1 MRIKRNINE
10 LSIKNR
16 KAQTPPLS
24 EGVGGGQMTVKK
36 HILKVPAGIATRKQI
51 IDSAAKLVQE
61 KKVVPPV
68 DFSIIEQLAGELI
81 LQLGLEPDYLEF
93 AMVVCGN
100 EVWRKVV
107 AATPFNRRLLLLP
120 QCLKNNQN
128 CNATF
133 DKLGLICAG
142 CQGCQIDEILTVAEK
157 LGYATLVAE
166 GTTVAIG
173 LVEEGSID
181 AVIGVSCMSVLEKSF
196 VPVSRAAVPV
206 IGIPLLHEGCES
218 TEVDKYWLMREVKS
232 FEDNY
237 LLKPL
242 SVSVLKDKVQSFFS
256 EENLNKYFNGVPNE
270 TREMAVFSMLQGGQR
285 MRPVLAA
292 MAYSAYSENYDED
305 VLSAIA
311 LIIESFHKASLIH
324 DDIEDQDDF
333 RYEKETLHKKY
344 GIPIAINTGDYL
356 IGKGYELLAAL
367 PVDPVL
373 LKQAFR
379 LVASAHVCLSVG
391 QGDDLLS
398 EQFNSIVQLDK
409 LLEIF
414 RQKTGSAVKVA
425 IQLGAVIGGAN
436 ENEQKIVSD
445 FADYFG
451 IAYQI
456 RDDLNEFK
464 NRDENTSVKDFP
476 LLASMLKKQVQKDG
490 NGVSPEQLQNKNYL
504 LQLIEEKQIGK
515 QAEKLLEE
523 YVQQIYTALDQLENT
538 RLKLGLY
545 GLTGKV
551 FETEKKSK

>member
-1 MRIKRNINE
+1 
-10 LSIKNR
+10 
-16 KAQTPPLS
+16 
-24 EGVGGGQMTVKK
+24 MTVKG
-36 HILKVPAGIATRKQI
+36 HILKVPAAIAIRKQM
-51 IDSAAKLVQE
+51 IDSAAKLILE
-61 KKVVPPV
+61 RRVVPPV
-68 DFSIIEQLAGELI
+68 DFSIIEKLAAELI
-81 LQLGLEPDYLEF
+81 AQLGIEPDYQEF

-107 AATPFNRRLLLLP
+107 AATPYNRRLLLLP

-142 CQGCQIDEILTVAEK
+142 CQGCQIDEILTAAEE

-218 TEVDKYWLMREVKS
+218 TEVDKFWLLKEIKA
-232 FEDNY
+232 FDDNY
-237 LLKPL
+237 SLKPL
-242 SVSVLKDKVQSFFS
+242 SVSVLKDKVQSFFT
-256 EENLNKYFNGVPNE
+256 EDNLNKYFNGVPNE

-305 VLSAIA
+305 ILSVIA

-333 RYEKETLHKKY
+333 RYEKETLHKKH
-344 GIPIAINTGDYL
+344 GIPVAINTGDYL
-356 IGKGYELLAAL
+356 IGKGYELLAGL
-367 PVDPVL
+367 PVDSTL
-373 LKQAFR
+373 LQKALR

-391 QGDDLLS
+391 QGNDLLS
-398 EQFNSIVQLDK
+398 EQSNSIVALDQ

-425 IQLGAVIGGAN
+425 IQLGAVLGGASDD
-436 ENEQKIVSD
+436 EQKVLSD

-464 NRDENTSVKDFP
+464 NRSENTSPKDFP
-476 LLASMLKKQVQKDG
+476 LLVSMLKKQIKNDG
-490 NGVSPEQLQNKNYL
+490 NGVSPEQLQNRTYM
-504 LQLIEEKQIGK
+504 LQLIEEKQIEK
-515 QAEKLLEE
+515 QAEVLLEE
-523 YVQQIYTALDQLENT
+523 YVQQIYTTLDKLVNM

-551 FETEKKSK
+551 FETEKKNK

>member
-1 MRIKRNINE
+1 MPK
-10 LSIKNR
+10 L
-16 KAQTPPLS
+16 PLLWR
-24 EGVGGGQMTVKK
+24 GPGGGPMTKVKT
-36 HILKVPAGIATRKQI
+36 ILKVPAEAEIRQRMMQE
-51 IDSAAKLVQE
+51 AAKLIRE
-61 KKVVPPV
+61 KKLVPPV
-68 DFSIIEQLAGELI
+68 DFSVIEKLANELTVRA
-81 LQLGLEPDYLEF
+81 GVAAEYLEF

-100 EVWRKVV
+100 EVWREVV

-142 CQGCQIDEILTVAEK
+142 CRNCQIDEILTVAEG

-181 AVIGVSCMSVLEKSF
+181 AVVGVSCMSVLEKSF

-218 TEVDKYWLMREVKS
+218 TEVDKQWLLTEINS

-237 LLKPL
+237 HLRPL
-242 SVSVLKDKVQSFFS
+242 SVSLLKDNVQSFFT
-256 EENLNKYFNGVPNE
+256 EENLNKYFNGAPNR

-292 MAYSAYSENYDED
+292 MAYSAYAENYNPD

-324 DDIEDQDDF
+324 DDIEDHDDF
-333 RYEKETLHKKY
+333 RYDKETLHKTH
-344 GIPIAINTGDYL
+344 GVPVAINTGDYL
-356 IGKGYELLAAL
+356 IGKGYELLAGL
-367 PVDPVL
+367 PVDPKL
-373 LKQAFR
+373 MQQALR
-379 LVASAHVCLSVG
+379 LVSSAHVLLSVG
-391 QGDDLLS
+391 QGEDLLNEK
-398 EQFNSIVQLDK
+398 EQIIVAQEE
-409 LLEIF
+409 LLKIF

-425 IQLGAVIGGAN
+425 VLLGAVLGGAD
-436 ENEQKIVSD
+436 ETEQNILSD
-445 FADYFG
+445 FADLFG

-456 RDDLNEFK
+456 RDDLDEFK
-464 NRDENTSVKDFP
+464 NRNEDTLVKDYP
-476 LLASMLKKQVQKDG
+476 MLLSLLKKQIQQGG
-490 NGVSPEQLQNKNYL
+490 NGVSVEQLQDKKYL
-504 LQLIEEKQIGK
+504 LQLIEEKQTELKTEQFLDG
-515 QAEKLLEE
+515 
-523 YVQQIYTALDQLENT
+523 YVQRIYSTLDQLRNM

-551 FETEKKSK
+551 FETEKKNK